1 MDVESDKSCNPC
13 ARTGGDT
20 RLGARKFNSFAGI
33 LRNVYANDFLAGHRT
48 DRAMACLTSML
59 IYARR
64 MTNVSILQRV
74 YAERKGLFFP
84 FDLPF
89 HASFSTD
96 HAMKSSITEMCERVN
111 ALDADDCDT
120 LPKWSKSMPPL
131 EEFSRQEHENEMDL
145 AIVVGAS
152 LAQKANHTGDA
163 ASTQTELES
172 FCSMMGSPYAEEARS
187 QYSASLK
194 SRSAPGPSQFHA
206 LPKDSKLPQ
215 PQGADLSKSAAA
227 LLNKPVLESNG
238 STEANKESRLHIAL
252 EYRGGSMRGN
262 AVGDLLAGAGDK
274 VSQGCMGSFCK
285 K

>member
-1 MDVESDKSCNPC
+1 
-13 ARTGGDT
+13 
-20 RLGARKFNSFAGI
+20 
-33 LRNVYANDFLAGHRT
+33 
-48 DRAMACLTSML
+48 MACFTAMF

-64 MTNVSILQRV
+64 LTNVAILQRV

-84 FDLPF
+84 FALPF

-111 ALDADDCDT
+111 ALDADTSDT
-120 LPKWSKSMPPL
+120 LPKLSKSMPPL
-131 EEFSRQEHENEMDL
+131 EEFPRQGHENDMDL

-152 LAQKANHTGDA
+152 LAQKANREGDA
-163 ASTQTELES
+163 VSTQTELES

-194 SRSAPGPSQFHA
+194 SKSAPGPSQFHA

-215 PQGADLSKSAAA
+215 PKGEDLPKSAAA
-227 LLNKPVLESNG
+227 LLNRPVLEANG
-238 STEANKESRLHIAL
+238 SAEVNKESRLHIAL
-252 EYRGGSMRGN
+252 QCRGDSMRGN
-262 AVGDLLAGAGDK
+262 AVGDLLAGASDK
-274 VSQGCMGSFCK
+274 VSQGCMSSFCK

>member
-1 MDVESDKSCNPC
+1 
-13 ARTGGDT
+13 
-20 RLGARKFNSFAGI
+20 
-33 LRNVYANDFLAGHRT
+33 
-48 DRAMACLTSML
+48 MACFTAMF

-64 MTNVSILQRV
+64 MTNVAILQRV
-74 YAERKGLFFP
+74 YAERRGLFFP

-111 ALDADDCDT
+111 ALDADACDT
-120 LPKWSKSMPPL
+120 LPKLSKSMPPL
-131 EEFSRQEHENEMDL
+131 EEFPRQGHENDMDL

-152 LAQKANHTGDA
+152 LAQRANNHTEDA
-163 ASTQTELES
+163 VSTQTELES

-194 SRSAPGPSQFHA
+194 SRNAPGPNQFHA

-215 PQGADLSKSAAA
+215 PKGEDLSKSAAA
-227 LLNKPVLESNG
+227 LLNKPALENNG
-238 STEANKESRLHIAL
+238 DAEVNKDSRLHIAL
-252 EYRGGSMRGN
+252 KYRGDSMRGN
-262 AVGDLLAGAGDK
+262 AVGDLLAGASDK

-285 K
+285 KE